1 MEELQLEHTT
11 GKWMLF
17 TDSPTVSLTAVLLP
31 SNPLAHAIHM
41 KGTYK
46 NLQVLLQKIH
56 YEEHQWNICADL
68 KVMAMLTVLQGG

>member
-1 MEELQLEHTT
+1 
-11 GKWMLF
+11 
-17 TDSPTVSLTAVLLP
+17 
-31 SNPLAHAIHM
+31 M
-41 KGTYK
+41 KGTYG